1 MRFIGFNFKKI
12 SIERLNEKL
21 KNLRVESKI
30 NIESIDTIET
40 DFIRKEEKIIR
51 VRFLYVI
58 DYLPNIAKVELQ
70 GQVLFSVSE
79 AKAKEIINE
88 WKDKK
93 LNENDRLLIFNIILK
108 KSNIKALQLED
119 EMNLPPHIPLPSIKK
134 QNK

>member
-1 MRFIGFNFKKI
+1 MRLIGFNFKKI

-21 KNLRVESKI
+21 KNLRIESKI
-30 NIESIDTIET
+30 NIESIDTVET

-51 VRFLYVI
+51 IKFLYVI
-58 DYLPNIAKVELQ
+58 DYLPDIAKVELQ

-88 WKDKK
+88 WKEKK